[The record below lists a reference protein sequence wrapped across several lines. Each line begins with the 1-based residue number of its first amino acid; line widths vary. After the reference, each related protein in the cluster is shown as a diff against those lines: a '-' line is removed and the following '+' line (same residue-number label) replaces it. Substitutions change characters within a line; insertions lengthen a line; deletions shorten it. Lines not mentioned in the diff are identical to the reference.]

1 MNRFENK
8 VVLITGA
15 ADGLGKKLASN
26 FIKEGAKVA
35 LVDII
40 EEKLMATKNEFG
52 LSADRCIA
60 VVANVAKEADI
71 KNYVEKTLEAFG
83 KIDVFCNNAGICK
96 NKLIKE
102 TDEATLDL
110 ILGVNLK
117 GFYLGMKHVIR
128 AMEANRSGVIVN
140 TGSVDCYSAAKK
152 NALYTSTKY
161 SVLAMTRC
169 AALEEAEY
177 GIRVNVVCPG
187 PINTELMRD
196 YERRNN
202 PDDPQAIIYSFSSQI
217 PLGRYA
223 ETQDVSNAVMFLA
236 SDDASYITGTK
247 LVVDGGWTT
256 E

>member
-1 MNRFENK
+1 
-8 VVLITGA
+8 
-15 ADGLGKKLASN
+15 
-26 FIKEGAKVA
+26 
-35 LVDII
+35 
-40 EEKLMATKNEFG
+40 MATKAEFNLG
-52 LSADRCIA
+52 EDRCIA
-60 VVANVAKEADI
+60 IVANVSKEADI
-71 KNYVEKTLEAFG
+71 QNYVEKTEAAFG
-83 KIDVFCNNAGICK
+83 RIDVFCNNAGICK
-96 NKLIKE
+96 NQLIKE

-117 GFYLGMKHVIR
+117 GFYLGMKHVIK
-128 AMEANRSGVIVN
+128 AMEKNQSGVIIN

-161 SVLAMTRC
+161 AVLAMTRC

-202 PDDPQAIIYSFSSQI
+202 PNNPQAIIDSFSSQI

-236 SDDASYITGTK
+236 SDEASYITGTK